1 MRRIWRHLR
10 LLWPAPTSATATQ
23 ATAADEDL
31 NARLLAERQRI
42 YEALHDDLGAK
53 LLDLV
58 YGADTPEQADRA
70 REALQILRDVV
81 SQARRPPGPL
91 SALLAALQDEV
102 RQRLA
107 LLGWQLDWQQADT
120 LPEPVLDQGQ
130 VLQLSRIVREAV
142 SNALRH
148 SDGQA
153 LRVRIGHVA
162 PELTVEITDF
172 GRIDRAALAA
182 ASGLGLRS
190 MRANAERL
198 GADIDW
204 QTGTLGGTQV
214 LLRLPLPV

>member
-1 MRRIWRHLR
+1 MRRVWWHLR
-10 LLWPAPTSATATQ
+10 SRWSVPPPAGTLASA
-23 ATAADEDL
+23 AADDDL

-102 RQRLA
+102 RQRLL

-130 VLQLSRIVREAV
+130 VLQLSRIIREAV

-148 SDGQA
+148 SEGRA

-182 ASGLGLRS
+182 AGGLGLRS

-214 LLRLPLPV
+214 LLRLPLPA

>member
-1 MRRIWRHLR
+1 MTGRI
-10 LLWPAPTSATATQ
+10 
-23 ATAADEDL
+23 DDDL

-81 SQARRPPGPL
+81 SQAHRPPGPL

-102 RQRLA
+102 MQRLA
-107 LLGWQLDWQQADT
+107 LLGWQLDWQQADA
-120 LPEPVLDQGQ
+120 LPEPLLDQGQ

-148 SDGQA
+148 SEGRA
-153 LRVRIGHVA
+153 LRVRIDHVA

-198 GADIDW
+198 GGDIDW

-214 LLRLPLPV
+214 LLRLPLPC

>member
-1 MRRIWRHLR
+1 MRRVWRHLR
-10 LLWPAPTSATATQ
+10 SRWSVPPPAG
-23 ATAADEDL
+23 TAASAAADDDL

-81 SQARRPPGPL
+81 SQVRRPPGPL

-107 LLGWQLDWQQADT
+107 LLGWQLDWQQADA

-148 SDGQA
+148 SEGQA

-182 ASGLGLRS
+182 AGGLGLRS